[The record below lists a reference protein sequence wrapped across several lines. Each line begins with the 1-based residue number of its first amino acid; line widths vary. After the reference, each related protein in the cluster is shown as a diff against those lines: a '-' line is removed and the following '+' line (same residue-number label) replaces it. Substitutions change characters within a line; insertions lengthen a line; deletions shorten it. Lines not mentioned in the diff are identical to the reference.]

1 MHEWASCH
9 EEAANHQ
16 LPIVVALQII
26 QIACMEELFK
36 LNIKFDAD
44 LLLYSFSHF
53 ECSSHTGHTLTQ
65 QRLLPPH

>member
-16 LPIVVALQII
+16 LPIVVALRII

-36 LNIKFDAD
+36 LKFDAD
-44 LLLYSFSHF
+44 SLLYTLSHF
-53 ECSSHTGHTLTQ
+53 E
-65 QRLLPPH
+65 